1 MSCFFLAMTLFP
13 EVQLKAQEEIDRIV
27 GTKRL
32 PNFEDRANLPY
43 VDAIVKEVLRWH
55 PVGPIGV
62 PHMTTEDD
70 IFNGYLIPKG
80 ALILV
85 NIWYASIFYSLLLSV
100 PQFPLNRGSLRCLK

>member
-1 MSCFFLAMTLFP
+1 MTLFP

-55 PVGPIGV
+55 PVAPIGV

-80 ALILV
+80 ALILA
-85 NIWYASIFYSLLLSV
+85 NIWYSSIPHSLLLFDST
-100 PQFPLNRGSLRCLK
+100 

>member
-1 MSCFFLAMTLFP
+1 MTLFP
-13 EVQLKAQEEIDRIV
+13 EVQLEAQEEIDRIV

-32 PNFEDRANLPY
+32 PNFEDRPNLPY

-55 PVGPIGV
+55 PVAPIGV

-80 ALILV
+80 ALILA
-85 NIWYASIFYSLLLSV
+85 NTWYSSIPHSLLL
-100 PQFPLNRGSLRCLK
+100 F